1 LQPDVRAQLDKFLR
15 AVETCPTSLLMLD
28 YDGTLAPFQTER
40 HQAIPYPGV
49 TRLLQEIMSLQRTKV
64 VIISGRDVDHIPPLL
79 QLHPVPEIWGLH
91 GLQRRYSN
99 GVTYTST
106 VDERTVSDLRDA
118 QRWLVYQG
126 LEQASEW
133 KRVGVAVHWRGLDL
147 AQIEE
152 LQGRV
157 MMGWTTIAKA
167 TGLRLI
173 EFDGGVEIC
182 ARHSDKGAAVRALL
196 AEAGPDAPSAY
207 LGDDTTDECAF
218 RAIEGR
224 GLSVLVRPRHRKSA
238 AQIWIQPPGDLV
250 DFLTQWLESIQGG
263 RDLRSKTQT
272 EGSEAPLRTT
282 S

>member
-1 LQPDVRAQLDKFLR
+1 
-15 AVETCPTSLLMLD
+15 MLV
-28 YDGTLAPFQTER
+28 YDGTLAPFHTER

-49 TRLLQEIMSLQRTKV
+49 AQLLQDIMSLKRTKV

-106 VDERTVSDLRDA
+106 VDERTLSDLRDA

-126 LEQASEW
+126 LEKASEW
-133 KRVGVAVHWRGLDL
+133 KGVGVAVHWRGLDL

-157 MMGWTTIAKA
+157 MMGWKTISNA

-196 AEAGPDAPSAY
+196 DEAGPDVPAAY

-238 AQIWIQPPGDLV
+238 AQIWIQPPADLLGL
-250 DFLTQWLESIQGG
+250 LTQWLESIQGSRAG
-263 RDLRSKTQT
+263 QQNANGGESVSTLATRTSEKTDM
-272 EGSEAPLRTT
+272 SMSRKT